1 MDMKN
6 EITVSK
12 KVSFDAA
19 HYLPGYDGKCA
30 NLHGHHW
37 VVELGVKGPV
47 NPETGMVVDF
57 VALKGFLDNIVEEFD
72 HTLLNGRVENPTA
85 ENICLYIRDRAL
97 DYYSGLGHILRLEG
111 CGLSFIRVWET
122 EDSMAELRS

>member
-37 VVELGVKGPV
+37 VVELGVKGSLD
-47 NPETGMVVDF
+47 EQTGMVVDF
-57 VALKGFLDNIVEEFD
+57 TVLKFFLSQIQANLD
-72 HTLLNGRVENPTA
+72 HHLLNDVLPNPTA
-85 ENICLYIRDRAL
+85 ENLVFYIKSKFYEQL
-97 DYYSGLGHILRLEG
+97 WGLEG
-111 CGLSFIRVWET
+111 VKLDFIRVWET
-122 EDSMAELRS
+122 EDSMAELKVGG

>member
-1 MDMKN
+1 VDMKN

-37 VVELGVKGPV
+37 VVELGVKGSLD
-47 NPETGMVVDF
+47 EQTGMVVDF
-57 VALKGFLDNIVEEFD
+57 TVLKFFLSQIQANLD
-72 HTLLNGRVENPTA
+72 HHLLNDVLPNPTA
-85 ENICLYIRDRAL
+85 ENLVFYIKSKFYEQL
-97 DYYSGLGHILRLEG
+97 WGLEG
-111 CGLSFIRVWET
+111 VKLDFIRVWET

>member
-1 MDMKN
+1 VDMKN

-37 VVELGVKGPV
+37 VVELGVKGSLD
-47 NPETGMVVDF
+47 EQTGMVVDF
-57 VALKGFLDNIVEEFD
+57 TVLKFFLSQIQANLD
-72 HTLLNGRVENPTA
+72 HHLLNDVLPNPTA
-85 ENICLYIRDRAL
+85 ENLVFYIKSKFYEQL
-97 DYYSGLGHILRLEG
+97 WGLEG
-111 CGLSFIRVWET
+111 VKLDFIRVWET
-122 EDSMAELRS
+122 EDSMAELKVGG

>member
-37 VVELGVKGPV
+37 VVELGVKGSLD
-47 NPETGMVVDF
+47 EQTGMVVDF
-57 VALKGFLDNIVEEFD
+57 TVLKFFLSQIQANLD
-72 HTLLNGRVENPTA
+72 HHLLNDVLPNPTA
-85 ENICLYIRDRAL
+85 ENLVFYIKSKFYEQL
-97 DYYSGLGHILRLEG
+97 WGLEG
-111 CGLSFIRVWET
+111 VKLDFIRVWET